1 LTIGAALVFIGLCS
15 IASAT
20 MHEGFS
26 AEVARQSVSLGVGCA
41 VFFFFTYVDLS
52 VFFRSANW
60 LYLLTLLLL
69 VSVLVMG
76 TSVNGAQRW
85 ISLGALGRFQPSE
98 AAKLLL
104 VLWLSKYL
112 AGPNNGRY
120 GGGIIP
126 NFKNFCLMYA
136 ALGVPSLLIMLQPDL
151 GTAIVFVSV
160 GTAMLWMS
168 GFPWQWF
175 ASLAVLGGCMLPYV
189 LHDYQRKRLMIFM
202 DPELDPTGAGWNI
215 IQAKIA
221 IGSGGLWGKGWMLG
235 SQNRLNF
242 VPEHHTDFIFTVVG
256 EEMGFVGGICVIVL
270 LACLAFR
277 AWQISKNASTSY
289 DGLLAFG
296 LGCLFFVH
304 TFVNIGMTSG
314 ILPVVGIP
322 LPFVSYGGTALIV
335 DMAALG
341 ILTNIYRRQTA
352 VMSKA
357 RELKASLFPA

>member
-1 LTIGAALVFIGLCS
+1 MAAGAVLVVIGMFS

-20 MHEGFS
+20 LQDS
-26 AEVARQSVSLGVGCA
+26 VSTEVVRQAVSLGVGCF

-52 VFFRSANW
+52 VFFRNANW

-69 VSVLVMG
+69 VSVLAAG

-85 ISLGALGRFQPSE
+85 ISLGPIGRFQPSE

-126 NFKNFCLMYA
+126 NFKNFFLMYA
-136 ALGVPSLLIMLQPDL
+136 ALGVPSLLIMMQPDL

-160 GTAMLWMS
+160 GTAMLWIS

-175 ASLAVLGGCMLPYV
+175 AALIALGGSLLPYA
-189 LHDYQRKRLMIFM
+189 LHDYQRERLMIFM

-221 IGSGGLWGKGWMLG
+221 IGSGGFWGKGWLLG

-242 VPEHHTDFIFTVVG
+242 VPEHHTDFIFTVIG
-256 EEMGFVGGICVIVL
+256 EEMGFVGGICIIVL
-270 LACLAFR
+270 LFGIVFK
-277 AWQISKNASTSY
+277 AWQISKKASTSY
-289 DGLLAFG
+289 DSLLAFG
-296 LGCLFFVH
+296 IGCLFFVH
-304 TFVNIGMTSG
+304 TFVNIGMTCG

-341 ILTNIYRRQTA
+341 ILTNIYRRQTT

-357 RELKASLFPA
+357 RELKTV